1 MKRGAAMTC
10 CQYVEKL
17 GDFIDADLLQAEKQ
31 RMELHKA
38 GCSDCR
44 AYHDSYVATIR
55 LVKRAFESGGP
66 SSHSRLPDAL
76 VDSILMHRPR
86 RQT

>member
-1 MKRGAAMTC
+1 MKRGAGMTC

-17 GDFIDADLLQAEKQ
+17 GDFIDADLLQAEMQ

-44 AYHDSYVATIR
+44 AYHDSYLASIR
-55 LVKRAFESGGP
+55 LAKWAFESDGP
-66 SSHSRLPDAL
+66 SSQSCLTNAL
-76 VDSILMHRPR
+76 VDSILLHRPR
-86 RQT
+86 KQT